1 MRDHLYFCKLAC
13 VNYRPASFNE
23 AAKAFGELASS
34 GKLSNEEKLEGYG
47 LFKQATIGDN
57 TTAKAKW
64 KAWESRKGLS
74 KEEAQKNYIEL
85 NEKLQ
90 KK

>member
-1 MRDHLYFCKLAC
+1 MATE
-13 VNYRPASFNE
+13 NASFNE
-23 AAKAFGELASS
+23 AAKTFGDLASG

-47 LFKQATIGDN
+47 LFKQATVGDN
-57 TTAKAKW
+57 TTAEPGMFSMEAKAKW

-74 KEEAQKNYIEL
+74 KEEAQKSYIEL
-85 NEKLQ
+85 TEKLQ